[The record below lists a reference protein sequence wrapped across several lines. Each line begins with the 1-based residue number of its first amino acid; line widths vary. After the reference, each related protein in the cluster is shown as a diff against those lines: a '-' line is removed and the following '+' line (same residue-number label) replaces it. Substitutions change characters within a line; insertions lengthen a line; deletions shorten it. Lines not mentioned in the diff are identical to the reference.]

1 MASGPE
7 SGSSSGQPFN
17 ISANNGSS
25 VNAPIMTRNTIGA
38 IHYHTGPL
46 SAAPQHTRPSSP
58 MMSSVHDF
66 LKTHKND
73 LENRMCNLRPILSNL
88 IDLGVLSEEDREE
101 IEIKTTRTK
110 KNEALLT
117 MVINKGKTAQEHFY
131 QALKKADRYLVKDLE
146 G

>member
-1 MASGPE
+1 MDIHKLIHTIQNTTYCTKWSVSVYIQNNTKCSE
-7 SGSSSGQPFN
+7 TSESSSL
-17 ISANNGSS
+17 AGS
-25 VNAPIMTRNTIGA
+25 
-38 IHYHTGPL
+38 L
-46 SAAPQHTRPSSP
+46 SAAPQHTSPSGP

-73 LENRMCNLRPILSNL
+73 LENRMGNLRPILSNL

-131 QALKKADRYLVKDLE
+131 QALKKADPYLVKDLE

>member
-1 MASGPE
+1 MASCPE
-7 SGSSSGQPFN
+7 SGSSSGQPFT
-17 ISANNGSS
+17 ISANNGAS
-25 VNAPIMTRNTIGA
+25 VNAPIMTGNTIGA

-46 SAAPQHTRPSSP
+46 SAPPQHTSPSGP
-58 MMSSVHDF
+58 MMSSVQDF

-73 LENRMCNLRPILSNL
+73 LENRMGNLRPILSNL

-117 MVINKGKTAQEHFY
+117 MVINKGKTAQEQFY
-131 QALKKADRYLVKDLE
+131 QALKKADLYLVKDLE

>member
-1 MASGPE
+1 MDIYYNSE
-7 SGSSSGQPFN
+7 SSSL
-17 ISANNGSS
+17 A
-25 VNAPIMTRNTIGA
+25 
-38 IHYHTGPL
+38 GPL
-46 SAAPQHTRPSSP
+46 SAPPQHTSPSGP
-58 MMSSVHDF
+58 MMSSVQDF

-73 LENRMCNLRPILSNL
+73 LENRMGNLRPILSNL

-117 MVINKGKTAQEHFY
+117 MVINKGKTAQEQFY
-131 QALKKADRYLVKDLE
+131 QALKKADLYLVKDLE